1 MYNAI
6 RTALGSIANVFMDK
20 ALRFGLS
27 FQDLPFIILR
37 VSGELGAL
45 IQD

>member
-1 MYNAI
+1 VYNAI

-27 FQDLPFIILR
+27 FQDEACRSLSF
-37 VSGELGAL
+37 E
-45 IQD
+45 